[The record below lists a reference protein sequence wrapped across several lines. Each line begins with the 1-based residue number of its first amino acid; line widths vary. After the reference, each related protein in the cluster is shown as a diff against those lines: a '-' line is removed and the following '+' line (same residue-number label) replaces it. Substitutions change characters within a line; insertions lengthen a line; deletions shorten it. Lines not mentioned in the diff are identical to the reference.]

1 MALFTH
7 AAKLDPVAHRTR
19 CARAKAVDHAVGISC
34 QRNSGYRPSRINIMA
49 QGFST
54 PVPYLSPYTPL
65 SKKGGRATTTQHTPL
80 G

>member
-7 AAKLDPVAHRTR
+7 AAKLDPGAHRTR

-49 QGFST
+49 QGLST
-54 PVPYLSPYTPL
+54 PVSSPSPYTHL
-65 SKKGGRATTTQHTPL
+65 SKKGGCTAITLHTPL